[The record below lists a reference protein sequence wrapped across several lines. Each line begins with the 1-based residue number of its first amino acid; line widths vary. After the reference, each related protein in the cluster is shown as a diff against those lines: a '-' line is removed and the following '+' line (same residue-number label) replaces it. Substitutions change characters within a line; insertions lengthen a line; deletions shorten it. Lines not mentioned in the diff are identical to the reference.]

1 MHKPPI
7 GKRQE
12 DRQGVPGVHN
22 VHAVHGCKGVPGAKC
37 SSDKKD
43 EHERNFIKKQSN
55 PAEIIHTDKHSEI
68 SPIPPPVQRRQ
79 KDKSAVVE
87 EKPAKFSMAEKLKIS
102 EKFSFRP
109 KPKLENLTSGS
120 PSMHPHPTHLRPNIK
135 LKSVGH
141 KSDSDSGYGDINA
154 VAENKIKQ
162 VNCPCVL
169 SFLDK

>member
-1 MHKPPI
+1 MHKPPA
-7 GKRQE
+7 GKHQE
-12 DRQGVPGVHN
+12 DRQGVPEVHE
-22 VHAVHGCKGVPGAKC
+22 VHAVHGFKEIPGAKC
-37 SSDKKD
+37 SSDRKD
-43 EHERNFIKKQSN
+43 EHERNFIKTQ
-55 PAEIIHTDKHSEI
+55 AELIHTDKHSEI

-79 KDKSAVVE
+79 KEKSAAVQ
-87 EKPAKFSMAEKLKIS
+87 EKTAKFSMAEKLKIS

-120 PSMHPHPTHLRPNIK
+120 PSMHPHPTHLRSNIK

-162 VNCPCVL
+162 VNCL
-169 SFLDK
+169 LLFNL